1 MWGAHLW
8 GVLLKKSPET
18 WQDQQVWV
26 QTEMSVCLGPRRE
39 QIIRLQGQV
48 DKYYAGLKEAAE
60 ERRRRLENMC
70 HLFQLKREVEDLE
83 QWIAERDVAASSQ
96 ELGQDLDHVTVSP
109 LACAWWWRW

>member
-1 MWGAHLW
+1 MG
-8 GVLLKKSPET
+8 GSPQNPPKA
-18 WQDQQVWV
+18 WQNPRVWV
-26 QTEMSVCLGPRRE
+26 RTGVSVCPGPRRE

-48 DKYYAGLKEAAE
+48 DKHYAGLKEAAE

-96 ELGQDLDHVTVSP
+96 EMGQDLDHVTVSP
-109 LACAWWWRW
+109 LARA